1 MTRSTRRLTPSGR
14 GRVDTTSRQHKLVS
28 GTEKESRGQA
38 RRSWGIGDI
47 SGAFADLG
55 TFIPLVSGVVLIG
68 NFDPMRVL
76 IGFGAFAIATGFIY
90 RRPVPVQPMKAVAAL
105 AITGSLSAEIVSA
118 SGILIGLVLIVLAL
132 SGLIERLQSLIPRSV
147 LQGVQLGLGI
157 SLIVSAIGVSGM
169 SLWLSGVLVGLL
181 LAAQMTVLG
190 SFSALVL
197 LAGGVAIAMFSG
209 APAPSLPGFDVSAL
223 AIDIPPWDAFAQ
235 ASVTMVLP
243 QIALTLTN
251 AVLLTALLSADY
263 FPQSRDR
270 ITARNLALSSGGLNA
285 VLTPFGAIPM
295 CHGAGGL
302 AAHYAMGARTGLAPI
317 VFGLACILLA
327 MIAGPSAMAWLK
339 MVPGEVVAALL
350 AFAGVQLMSL
360 NKVVREA
367 PAVLLVIGLTALVSL
382 VTNVAIGLLAGLAAA
397 RIQALLETR

>member
-1 MTRSTRRLTPSGR
+1 MTRSNRRPTPSGR

-28 GTEKESRGQA
+28 GTEKENRAQA

-55 TFIPLVSGVVLIG
+55 TFIPLVSGVVLVG

-105 AITGSLSAEIVSA
+105 AITGGLGAEIVSA
-118 SGILIGLVLIVLAL
+118 SGILIGVVLIVLAL

-157 SLIVSAIGVSGM
+157 SLIASAIGVSGI

-197 LAGGVAIAMFSG
+197 LVGGVAIAMFSG

-235 ASVTMVLP
+235 ASVTAVLP

-270 ITARNLALSSGGLNA
+270 ITARNLALSSGSLNA
-285 VLTPFGAIPM
+285 LLSPFGAIPM

-317 VFGLACILLA
+317 VFGLACIILA
-327 MIAGPSAMAWLK
+327 MIAGPSAMPWLK

-360 NKVVREA
+360 QKVVRAA
-367 PAVLLVIGLTALVSL
+367 PAALLVIGLTALVSL

>member
-1 MTRSTRRLTPSGR
+1 M
-14 GRVDTTSRQHKLVS
+14 
-28 GTEKESRGQA
+28 
-38 RRSWGIGDI
+38 
-47 SGAFADLG
+47 
-55 TFIPLVSGVVLIG
+55 
-68 NFDPMRVL
+68 
-76 IGFGAFAIATGFIY
+76 
-90 RRPVPVQPMKAVAAL
+90 
-105 AITGSLSAEIVSA
+105 
-118 SGILIGLVLIVLAL
+118 
-132 SGLIERLQSLIPRSV
+132 
-147 LQGVQLGLGI
+147 
-157 SLIVSAIGVSGM
+157 
-169 SLWLSGVLVGLL
+169 
-181 LAAQMTVLG
+181 
-190 SFSALVL
+190 
-197 LAGGVAIAMFSG
+197 
-209 APAPSLPGFDVSAL
+209 
-223 AIDIPPWDAFAQ
+223 
-235 ASVTMVLP
+235 LP

-270 ITARNLALSSGGLNA
+270 ITARNLALSSGSLNA